1 MGTPQRSPRLQA
13 GQQQQISVIPVKS
26 KTRRKKGEPLA
37 WQTTPLKTPSWDEEV
52 PTAGN
57 PLGQTSPLS
66 QTSPPRT
73 RVALSHPRSHLGGR
87 ALAAT
92 PTPALLMPSRQTR
105 GTPRLW
111 SCCAGEGWERSP
123 SRWEEGAEGV
133 SCWEKPMPG
142 WVTAPP
148 GRTCAGSS
156 AGGMSGAEELPLSVS
171 SSARMSMGASA
182 MSRRDGSRVTEG
194 SKSRGEGG
202 HCIPSPTTSRSWQG
216 KQRSSSSG
224 GV

>member
-26 KTRRKKGEPLA
+26 KTPRKKGEPPA

-92 PTPALLMPSRQTR
+92 PTPALLMPSRQTM

-111 SCCAGEGWERSP
+111 SCCAGEGWERRGGGSFLLGKTHAGVGDSP
-123 SRWEEGAEGV
+123 TRPYLRRQLG
-133 SCWEKPMPG
+133 
-142 WVTAPP
+142 
-148 GRTCAGSS
+148 
-156 AGGMSGAEELPLSVS
+156 
-171 SSARMSMGASA
+171 
-182 MSRRDGSRVTEG
+182 RRDER
-194 SKSRGEGG
+194 
-202 HCIPSPTTSRSWQG
+202 
-216 KQRSSSSG
+216 SG
-224 GV
+224 GAAPVRLLQCQDVDGSLGHVPQGRIEGHRRVKEQRGRGALHSIAHHIQVLAGKTAE